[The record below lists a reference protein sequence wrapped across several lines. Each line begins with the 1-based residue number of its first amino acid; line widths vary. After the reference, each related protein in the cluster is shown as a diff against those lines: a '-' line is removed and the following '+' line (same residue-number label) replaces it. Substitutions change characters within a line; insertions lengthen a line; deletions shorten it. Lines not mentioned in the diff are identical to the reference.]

1 MGSSIGGLARAGTA
15 GMGKVLRGLRNVLLL
30 ARANPV
36 VAAVVLVIIGG
47 CWHLQRTKKQQAQV
61 PIETTISGRSGQLAV
76 GNPVAI
82 V

>member
-1 MGSSIGGLARAGTA
+1 MVGVPRSRRD

-36 VAAVVLVIIGG
+36 VAAVVLVIIGS
-47 CWHLQRTKKQQAQV
+47 CWHLQRTKKKQAQV